1 VVCDFRTADVA
12 AGGEGGP
19 LARIHHRALVRRL
32 AAEPPVAVLNVG
44 GVANVTYI
52 DRDALIACDTGP
64 SNALVDDFLRLR
76 TDRLLDTGGRMAQAG
91 AIDEAVLARFL
102 AHPFFA
108 KPLPKSLDRNDFRFS
123 VGATLDGCSV
133 EWRSGWRL
141 RASKPPTMPW
151 QIDRRARGAGLR
163 LSRGAQSVRRADQPA
178 DCDRRAASALWRSL
192 GAAVIARHVMR
203 RRKFI
208 TLLGGTVL
216 AGAAP
221 AWPFA
226 AHANDSLLDETVN
239 FAG

>member
-123 VGATLDGCSV
+123 VGATLDGCGV
-133 EWRSGWRL
+133 EDGAAAGACARRNRRRCRGRSIDALEAQVFAYLAVRSLCGEPI
-141 RASKPPTMPW
+141 SPPTVTGVP
-151 QIDRRARGAGLR
+151 RP
-163 LSRGAQSVRRADQPA
+163 LS
-178 DCDRRAASALWRSL
+178 
-192 GAAVIARHVMR
+192 
-203 RRKFI
+203 
-208 TLLGGTVL
+208 GGVL
-216 AGAAP
+216 ARP
-221 AWPFA
+221 
-226 AHANDSLLDETVN
+226 
-239 FAG
+239 